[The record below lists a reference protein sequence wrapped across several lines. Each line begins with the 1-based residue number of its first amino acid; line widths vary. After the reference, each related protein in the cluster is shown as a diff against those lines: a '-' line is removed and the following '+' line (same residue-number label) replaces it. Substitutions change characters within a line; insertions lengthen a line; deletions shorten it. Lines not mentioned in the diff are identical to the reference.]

1 MAMTDEITSAGV
13 DLTGGASK
21 QDDKSSRAGAIVRTS
36 LVGILTN
43 LALVGLKATVGI
55 LANSIA
61 IVLDAVNNL
70 SDALSSIVT
79 IVGAKLAVRPADHEH
94 PYGHGRTEYVTT
106 FVISAIILWAGV
118 TGLVEAIRNII
129 EPSDPGYDLVTLAVM
144 IVAVVAKI
152 LLGSYFKRQG
162 KKLGSDSL
170 FASGQDA
177 SLDAVVTTTTVIGA
191 IVFMRFG
198 ISLEGPLGILI
209 SAVIIKAGI
218 DILRETISKIL
229 GARVDAE
236 ISTSVKRAVES
247 VEGVH
252 GAYDLVLND
261 YGPNRLWGSVHIEVD
276 ERLNAREIDRIER
289 EAQQAAYKAT
299 GVILHTVGIYS
310 SNIHT
315 SAVVR
320 DMREVLDDIVRGH
333 DEILEAHGLYADEE
347 THKASFDLVV
357 AFGTADRHAVVE
369 DVREHLA
376 RTFPDYEFQIT
387 LDDDISD

>member
-13 DLTGGASK
+13 DLTGAASI

-118 TGLVEAIRNII
+118 TGLVEAIRNIL

-218 DILRETISKIL
+218 DILREAISKIV
-229 GARVDAE
+229 GERVSA
-236 ISTSVKRAVES
+236 
-247 VEGVH
+247 
-252 GAYDLVLND
+252 DLHVRQA
-261 YGPNRLWGSVHIEVD
+261 GGG
-276 ERLNAREIDRIER
+276 ERRRCSWCL
-289 EAQQAAYKAT
+289 
-299 GVILHTVGIYS
+299 
-310 SNIHT
+310 
-315 SAVVR
+315 
-320 DMREVLDDIVRGH
+320 
-333 DEILEAHGLYADEE
+333 
-347 THKASFDLVV
+347 
-357 AFGTADRHAVVE
+357 
-369 DVREHLA
+369 
-376 RTFPDYEFQIT
+376 
-387 LDDDISD
+387 